1 MSTLH
6 LLNAPIC
13 HTPDIR
19 YTTTRIS
26 RETALKLAA
35 IAASKGKLN
44 SAIGHDGT
52 AQIMTALLDMPI
64 PVSRISMQYEP
75 GDSAIALQLRTRQPE
90 GVVLTAE
97 QVEAI
102 GYDLTLIETA
112 PAPVLVIFGSAV
124 EAAQAMCAGGPVDAS
139 TVDETLR
146 RQTARPGDIDVIYG
160 GMDRQEARERV
171 QKWARETGLDGEWSG
186 PLLDLDLHP
195 ELCWLSPPSYTGHE
209 DLGNRVDFP
218 SRYEVSIPHP
228 MGTNLPDVVVLAGK
242 PKIKGLPVNSLAAA
256 IRQAA
261 AQVAGPTSD
270 GSELLS
276 AAKTIAGYIANQRNS
291 LATIVL
297 TTERRGGDASY
308 LACSLSG
315 IRAAW
320 AKLMAAC
327 GETHAEREKAH
338 DTIAGHIDGYLH
350 GVGFLLAR
358 LVKGVSPSA
367 LARLRYESRDSTIPD
382 FARYGTLTI
391 QRKPGAENIWIA
403 GAGGLWEEAA
413 ALSPWLRDLAYVDAE
428 KTLLV

>member
-13 HTPDIR
+13 HTPDLS
-19 YTTTRIS
+19 YTTTRIT
-26 RETALKLAA
+26 RERAIQLAA
-35 IAASKGKLN
+35 VAKAADKLV
-44 SAIGHDGT
+44 SAIGHDGS
-52 AQIMTALLDMPI
+52 AQVLSVLLDQ
-64 PVSRISMQYEP
+64 PVAVNRISMSYQP
-75 GDSAIALQLRTRQPE
+75 GDSAICLQLRTRQPE

-124 EAAQAMCAGGPVDAS
+124 EAAQAMCAAGAQHPVP
-139 TVDETLR
+139 
-146 RQTARPGDIDVIYG
+146 RPGDIDAIYG

-171 QKWARETGLDGEWSG
+171 QKWARETGFDGEWPG
-186 PLLDLDLHP
+186 PSLDLDLHP
-195 ELCWLSPPSYTGHE
+195 ELCWLSPASYTGHA
-209 DLGNRVDFP
+209 DLGTRQDFP

-228 MGTNLPDVVVLAGK
+228 MGTNIPETIALAGK
-242 PKIKGLPVNSLAAA
+242 PKFKSLPVNSLAAA

-261 AQVAGPTSD
+261 ALDKKMTEI
-270 GSELLS
+270 GSEVRFIE

-315 IRAAW
+315 IRSAW

-327 GETHAEREKAH
+327 GETHAEREQAH
-338 DTIAGHIDGYLH
+338 DAIAGHIDGYLR
-350 GVGFLLAR
+350 GVGYLLAR

-382 FARYGTLTI
+382 FARYGTLSI

-403 GAGGLWEEAA
+403 GAGDLWEEAA
-413 ALSPWLRDLAYVDAE
+413 ALSPWLRDLAYADAE